1 MQDKM
6 KLLNERNQRLNDLYY
21 KLYTNGTAENRNLQN
36 RVMSLQS
43 TLDQCQSNNQDAV
56 ISRKE
61 LELCRDELNDEL
73 IVNNSLQNQLASKTA
88 ENENFKAQL
97 MAKEA
102 ENDDLRSRIRR
113 LESDKAKLQSLNERN
128 QKLNDL
134 YTNSIEWN
142 RNLQN
147 RVESLQSTL
156 DKCQSDNQDAAENE
170 NYKTLSEFSRNLTAI
185 SK

>member
-1 MQDKM
+1 MQTKEIESLKSEM
-6 KLLNERNQRLNDLYY
+6 KE
-21 KLYTNGTAENRNLQN
+21 
-36 RVMSLQS
+36 
-43 TLDQCQSNNQDAV
+43 CQSVNQDAV

-61 LELCRDELNDEL
+61 LDLCRDELSDEL
-73 IVNNSLQNQLASKTA
+73 NEKNQLNQNLQVLQNENNSLRNQLASKTA

-134 YTNSIEWN
+134 YTNAIAWN

-147 RVESLQSTL
+147 RVESLQSEL
-156 DKCQSDNQDAAENE
+156 DLQLPCRLIYPSNP
-170 NYKTLSEFSRNLTAI
+170 
-185 SK
+185 